1 MKVRNK
7 TSIAKHLITRCFFH
21 ALLWALFLC
30 VKGGSTLEGIT
41 IEQILEYFVMQ
52 GPFAVL
58 FVWMLYTTQKRNKE
72 REDQLYETLNEFAS
86 RYDIV
91 IEKLDDIK
99 GRLPPR

>member
-1 MKVRNK
+1 M
-7 TSIAKHLITRCFFH
+7 
-21 ALLWALFLC
+21 
-30 VKGGSTLEGIT
+30 EGIT
-41 IEQILEYFVMQ
+41 IEQIIEYFVMQ

-58 FVWMLYTTQKRNKE
+58 FIWMLIHTQKRNKE
-72 REDQLYETLNEFAS
+72 REDQLYDTLNEFAT

>member
-1 MKVRNK
+1 MR
-7 TSIAKHLITRCFFH
+7 SFRAYFFYGG
-21 ALLWALFLC
+21 
-30 VKGGSTLEGIT
+30 KGGIRLEEIT
-41 IEQILEYFVMQ
+41 IEQIIEYFVMQ

-58 FVWMLYTTQKRNKE
+58 FVWMLITMQKRNKE

>member
-1 MKVRNK
+1 MRSYGRIFMSKNRRLQMDVDVL
-7 TSIAKHLITRCFFH
+7 SY
-21 ALLWALFLC
+21 FL
-30 VKGGSTLEGIT
+30 T
-41 IEQILEYFVMQ
+41 Q

-58 FVWMLYTTQKRNKE
+58 FIWLLIQTQKRNRE
-72 REDQLYETLNEFAS
+72 REDQLYDTLNEFAK

>member
-1 MKVRNK
+1 MDVDVL
-7 TSIAKHLITRCFFH
+7 SY
-21 ALLWALFLC
+21 FL
-30 VKGGSTLEGIT
+30 T
-41 IEQILEYFVMQ
+41 Q

-58 FVWMLYTTQKRNKE
+58 FIWLLIQTQKRNRE
-72 REDQLYETLNEFAS
+72 REDQLYDTLNEFAK

>member
-1 MKVRNK
+1 M
-7 TSIAKHLITRCFFH
+7 
-21 ALLWALFLC
+21 
-30 VKGGSTLEGIT
+30 EGMT
-41 IEQILEYFVMQ
+41 IEDILQYFLTQ

-58 FVWMLYTTQKRNKE
+58 FVWMLVHTQKRNKE
-72 REDQLYETLNEFAS
+72 REDQLYNTLNEFAQ